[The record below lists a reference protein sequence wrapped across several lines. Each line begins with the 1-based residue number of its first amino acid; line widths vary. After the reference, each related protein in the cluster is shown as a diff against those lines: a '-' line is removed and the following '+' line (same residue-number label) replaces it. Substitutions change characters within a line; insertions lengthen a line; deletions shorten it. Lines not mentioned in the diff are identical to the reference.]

1 VKWYLLVVAGCA
13 SAPPPVV
20 SHEVAADAK
29 LYDPGA
35 PAPYAL
41 AERYHGKVVVLD
53 FWAGWCAECRRTVP
67 QVARLAD
74 AFEQDGLVVIGV
86 NAGERPEDV
95 ATYARELGITYPIA
109 LDPEHAFADR
119 LAATDLPVVLVI
131 DPGGVVVHRSRHID
145 VDTLAVIRQLLHAPN
160 AEHRRA
166 TPPQAE
172 TPRNSP

>member
-1 VKWYLLVVAGCA
+1 VKWYLLVVTACA
-13 SAPPPVV
+13 SAPPVV
-20 SHEVAADAK
+20 AHEVTADAR

-35 PAPYAL
+35 PAPYAV
-41 AERYHGKVVVLD
+41 AERYRGKVVVLD

-74 AFEQDGLVVIGV
+74 AFAEDGLVVVGV

-119 LAATDLPVVLVI
+119 LAATDLPALLVI
-131 DPGGVVVHRSRHID
+131 DRSGAVVHRSRHVD
-145 VDTLAVIRQLLHAPN
+145 VDTLAVIRRLLHTKN

-166 TPPQAE
+166 TPP
-172 TPRNSP
+172 